1 MFNFHCITEED
12 IIEYNLNWL
21 EFPDHSYRILVVGV
35 YGSGK
40 TNALFDL
47 INHETDIDKMYF
59 YAKDPYEACYQLL
72 ISKRKIIEK
81 VFKKFRSFYGI
92 LKWYGQFL

>member
-21 EFPDHSYRILVVGV
+21 EFPDHSYRRLVVRV

-40 TNALFDL
+40 TNALLDL

-59 YAKDPYEACYQLL
+59 YAKDPCEACYQLL

-81 VFKKFRSFYGI
+81 VF
-92 LKWYGQFL
+92 